1 MKTLLVISG
10 LAAILAAV
18 SMSGRALAAGGN
30 DSSGTLEE
38 IVVTAEKR
46 NSTVQETPIS
56 MTAISGDQLMRQGTQ
71 TIEQL
76 VGNVPG
82 VSMRTAGP
90 GQTEYEIRGLASSG
104 GSTATVGFYIDDT
117 ILSASGAS
125 QMGRT
130 VIDPDLFDLN
140 HVEVLRGPQGTLYG
154 AGSMGGTIKLVTN
167 QPELG
172 KLDGAA
178 QVDASETASG
188 GGTNGGGNLMLN
200 LPIGDISALRVVL
213 TDKYVSGWIPRK
225 VVEDFPFP
233 SGFGTCNSAYY
244 HCDRGDLADA
254 DVTQT
259 ISGANVERFAAARA
273 SLLVQPTDALKITT
287 TLMYQRLDADGYNQ
301 YQDPPGAAGGYAIYQ
316 PYDIQ
321 EPYYDSFKLAS
332 VVIKY
337 GWDFAE
343 LTSATSYWRR
353 DSVQSQDSTEG
364 VQNVF
369 NLTQFVPNLFI
380 EMDPTT
386 QFSEELRLTSS
397 GSGPFEWVGGLFFT
411 DLHSGYSTINQNPAF
426 AQASSCFTP
435 YQGNQCPAG
444 DTYSPTNGGPSAN
457 PNGILYNVNNPNTI
471 KQEAVFGEASYK
483 IASDWKLTAGLRF
496 LKFDVSN
503 TDDAVGAGTAS
514 GNDTATL
521 GSAHGSGTGVLPKL
535 NLSYMPTSD
544 LTIYGTV
551 AKGARPGG
559 VNIPIP
565 LSTSSY
571 YYCGP
576 GSGSSYLTAQQS
588 YFHPDSTWSFELGEK
603 ARFADRRITL
613 NADIY
618 YVKWIDIQQEFT
630 LTCGYSFYTNAG
642 DAKSYGPELELSAKL
657 TDNLTANL
665 SGAYTQAFINAPAA
679 IPGLTIAP
687 GTRINNVPR
696 YTGSL
701 AFDYQRD
708 LAGGYQGIARL
719 SGSYVGPTD
728 DVGYY
733 REVLPSYGLVDGRL
747 GLAKNAW
754 SAYLFGT
761 NLGNK
766 RAALTIDNTIFAWQQ
781 PDLTRVTT
789 NQPRTIGLEYETKF

>member
-1 MKTLLVISG
+1 MKTLLAISG

-30 DSSGTLEE
+30 DTSGTLEE

-178 QVDASETASG
+178 QVNASETASG

-213 TDKYVSGWIPRK
+213 TDKYISGWIPRK

-233 SGFGTCNSAYY
+233 SGFGTCNSAFY

-259 ISGANVERFAAARA
+259 ISGANVERFGAARA

-287 TLMYQRLDADGYNQ
+287 SLMYQRLDADGYNQ

-337 GWDFAE
+337 RWDFAE

-369 NLTQFVPNLFI
+369 NLTQF
-380 EMDPTT
+380 
-386 QFSEELRLTSS
+386 
-397 GSGPFEWVGGLFFT
+397 
-411 DLHSGYSTINQNPAF
+411 
-426 AQASSCFTP
+426 
-435 YQGNQCPAG
+435 
-444 DTYSPTNGGPSAN
+444 
-457 PNGILYNVNNPNTI
+457 
-471 KQEAVFGEASYK
+471 
-483 IASDWKLTAGLRF
+483 
-496 LKFDVSN
+496 
-503 TDDAVGAGTAS
+503 
-514 GNDTATL
+514 
-521 GSAHGSGTGVLPKL
+521 
-535 NLSYMPTSD
+535 
-544 LTIYGTV
+544 
-551 AKGARPGG
+551 
-559 VNIPIP
+559 
-565 LSTSSY
+565 
-571 YYCGP
+571 
-576 GSGSSYLTAQQS
+576 
-588 YFHPDSTWSFELGEK
+588 
-603 ARFADRRITL
+603 
-613 NADIY
+613 
-618 YVKWIDIQQEFT
+618 
-630 LTCGYSFYTNAG
+630 
-642 DAKSYGPELELSAKL
+642 
-657 TDNLTANL
+657 
-665 SGAYTQAFINAPAA
+665 
-679 IPGLTIAP
+679 
-687 GTRINNVPR
+687 
-696 YTGSL
+696 
-701 AFDYQRD
+701 
-708 LAGGYQGIARL
+708 
-719 SGSYVGPTD
+719 
-728 DVGYY
+728 
-733 REVLPSYGLVDGRL
+733 
-747 GLAKNAW
+747 
-754 SAYLFGT
+754 
-761 NLGNK
+761 
-766 RAALTIDNTIFAWQQ
+766 
-781 PDLTRVTT
+781 
-789 NQPRTIGLEYETKF
+789 